1 MKTVRAIAPLNRVR
15 LGAMFWIVF
24 GLACAWLEAMRAWSA
39 LTSGQ
44 IKFPMSFGAMPPF
57 TRTMEPLM
65 FHTALALSL
74 LIAFA
79 CLSIALAAW
88 RNRRV

>member
-1 MKTVRAIAPLNRVR
+1 MKSVRVFAPFHLAR
-15 LGAMFWIVF
+15 LGAAFWIVF
-24 GLACAWLEAMRAWSA
+24 GLACGWLEGMRAWSA

-44 IKFPMSFGAMPPF
+44 IKLPMSFGTMTPF

-74 LIAFA
+74 LIALA
-79 CLSIALAAW
+79 CLSIAFAAW
-88 RNRRV
+88 RNRRA